1 VTDGVTVIA
10 GLGNPGTEYAAT
22 RHNAGFWF
30 LDAVL
35 ARAGADQKYESRF
48 RAGVARGQI
57 AGRPVWCLRPET
69 WMNHSGEA
77 VAAFLAYYRIEP
89 EQLLVAHDELDLP
102 PGTVRLKRGGGA
114 GGHNGLSDI
123 IARLGSREF
132 VRLRI
137 GIGHPGDSRQV
148 SGYVLRRAPAA
159 EQQLIETAIVD
170 ACAQVEEIVCGR
182 YESVMNVLH
191 SREAGNAKDT

>member
-1 VTDGVTVIA
+1 MTDGVTVIA
-10 GLGNPGTEYAAT
+10 GLGNPGTEYTAT

-35 ARAGADQKYESRF
+35 AHAGAARKFESRF

-77 VAAFLAYYRIEP
+77 VAAFLAYYRIAP

-114 GGHNGLSDI
+114 GGHNGLTDI
-123 IARLGSREF
+123 IERLGSRDF
-132 VRLRI
+132 ARLRI
-137 GIGHPGDSRQV
+137 GIGHPGSARQV
-148 SGYVLRRAPAA
+148 SGYVLRRAPAS
-159 EQQLIETAIVD
+159 EQQLIEAAIAD
-170 ACAQVEEIVCGR
+170 ACAQIEDIVLGHHER
-182 YESVMNVLH
+182 VMNVLH
-191 SREAGNAKDT
+191 ARETRET